1 MTMDAIFHQ
10 LQIASQETH
19 GAAIGPSTGIRL
31 FGIMI
36 GTKVDLAMQFIV
48 MINWTM
54 SSGQLVMDEVCIET
68 MSLIE
73 ESELFKDALHIA
85 TGQLIIGIIPGFVF
99 LHQFSWYLQFGATFF
114 TVSRKIFFGLYG
126 IIMAVMNYMM
136 IMAGVALFMMG
147 ICLLEAIR
155 IVYKVTIFYLRLKFL
170 KVLPSKLNLIS
181 L

>member
-1 MTMDAIFHQ
+1 MDAIFHQ
-10 LQIASQETH
+10 LQIASQETY

-31 FGIMI
+31 LGIMI
-36 GTKVDLAMQFIV
+36 GTKVDLAMQFII

-54 SSGQLVMDEVCIET
+54 SSSQLMMDEVCIET

-99 LHQFSWYLQFGATFF
+99 FHQFSWYIQFAATFF
-114 TVSRKIFFGLYG
+114 TESRKIFFGLYG
-126 IIMAVMNYMM
+126 IIMAIMNYMM
-136 IMAGVALFMMG
+136 IMTGVALFMMG

-155 IVYKVTIFYLRLKFL
+155 NIFYLRLKFL